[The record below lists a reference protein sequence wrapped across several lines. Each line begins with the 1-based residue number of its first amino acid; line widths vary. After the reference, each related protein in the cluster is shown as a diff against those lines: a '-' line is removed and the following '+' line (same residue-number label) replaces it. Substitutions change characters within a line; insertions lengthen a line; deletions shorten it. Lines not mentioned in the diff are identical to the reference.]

1 MSLMVGGSL
10 VAAFLSP
17 IVFGLV
23 LMLRNKAG
31 GPPEEMGA
39 EHGEP
44 SHED

>member
-1 MSLMVGGSL
+1 MALVVGGSL

-17 IVFGLV
+17 IVFGLI
-23 LMLRNKAG
+23 LLLRDSG
-31 GPPEEMGA
+31 STDDEGV